1 MYSSYFLI
9 VLKVAYMLMIQL
21 KGGDLMDILKNGSS
35 FFCRALVWFITAL
48 SMLKIINTS
57 V

>member
-1 MYSSYFLI
+1 
-9 VLKVAYMLMIQL
+9 MLMIQL